1 MAEPHL
7 FSHYF
12 FQLDK
17 ISATSKIPDAFF
29 GSDHCCKM
37 TAVADLGDADNF
49 IFFPEN

>member
-1 MAEPHL
+1 MAEPYL

-29 GSDHCCKM
+29 CSDYCCKM
-37 TAVADLGDADNF
+37 ATIANLGDADNF
-49 IFFPEN
+49 IFFAEN